1 MTIWLDAHL
10 SPRLARWIAERFNL
24 DAVPLRDLGLR
35 DASDE
40 KICLAARSSGVVV
53 ITKDADF
60 LKLLDRF
67 GSPPQVIW
75 LTCGNT
81 SEDALKALLLLH
93 LDQALELLQ
102 RGERLVEIG
111 GNSRH

>member
-1 MTIWLDAHL
+1 MTVWLDAHL
-10 SPRLARWIAERFNL
+10 SPRLARWMGERFGVN
-24 DAVPLRDLGLR
+24 VFPLRDLGLR

-40 KICLAARSSGVVV
+40 KIYLAARSSGAVVL
-53 ITKDADF
+53 TKDADF

-81 SEDALKALLLLH
+81 SEDSLKELLSQH
-93 LDQALELLQ
+93 LDQALQLL
-102 RGERLVEIG
+102 RSGERMVEIG
-111 GNSRH
+111 GRTRH